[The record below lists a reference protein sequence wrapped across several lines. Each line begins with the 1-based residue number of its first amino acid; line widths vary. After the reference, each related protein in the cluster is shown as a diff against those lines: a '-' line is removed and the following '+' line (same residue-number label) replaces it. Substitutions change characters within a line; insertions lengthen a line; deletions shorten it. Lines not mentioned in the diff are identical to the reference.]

1 MPKKQFL
8 PERQLKKSLSFIDAI
23 AIVVGA
29 IIGSGIFLKP
39 GIVLGNAGSPFLGL
53 MAWLV
58 GGIVTL
64 ASALTI
70 AEVGSAI
77 PRTGGVYVYLEELFG
92 DIWGFL
98 FGWVQAVITYPASAG
113 ALAIAFATFST
124 FFIPMSGM
132 EQKMLAIGT
141 VIFLVIM
148 NMLATKIGGVI
159 QTVTTF
165 AKLLPIVIIVAYGLI
180 KGTAHDFGFISY
192 ANVGAGIGTGF
203 GVAILGTLWAYDGW
217 MEATN
222 IAGELKNPAKQLPRA
237 LVIGVSTVV
246 IVYMLVNVA
255 LLNVMPYTAAV
266 SSTNPASDLAVI
278 LFGTGAG
285 AFIIAGIMVSVFGSA
300 NAFVMTG
307 ARIPLA
313 MGERKQLPF
322 SKVWSKVHPKFRTPT
337 NALWLEC
344 GITIIYILTGT
355 FNTLTDILIFVLW
368 IFFIMGVFSIFILR
382 KHPNKYK
389 AKYKVPL
396 YPFVPIVGILGGI
409 YIVIST
415 VIEQPGNV
423 IIGIVIT
430 LAGLPVFYYLRNKKD
445 RRKRT

>member
-1 MPKKQFL
+1 MPEKQFMA
-8 PERQLKKSLSFIDAI
+8 EKKLKKSLSFIDGI

-70 AEVGSAI
+70 AEIGSAI

-92 DIWGFL
+92 DVWGFL

-124 FFIPMSGM
+124 FFIPMTGM
-132 EQKMLAIGT
+132 QQKMLAIGT

-148 NMLATKIGGVI
+148 NMIATKVGGVI

-165 AKLLPIVIIVAYGLI
+165 AKLLPIIVIVAWGMI
-180 KGTAHDFGFISY
+180 KGTAHDFGFIST
-192 ANVGAGIGTGF
+192 AHASIGIGTGF

-222 IAGELKNPAKQLPRA
+222 IAGELKDPARQLPKA

-246 IVYMLVNVA
+246 VVYMLVNIA
-255 LLNVMPYTAAV
+255 LLNVMPYSAV
-266 SSTNPASDLAVI
+266 VASKNPASDLAVI

-285 AFIIAGIMVSVFGSA
+285 AFIIAGIMVSVFGA
-300 NAFVMTG
+300 ENAYVMTG

-322 SKVWSKVHPKFRTPT
+322 PKVWADVHPKFKTPT

-382 KHPNKYK
+382 KHPSKYK

-396 YPFVPIVGILGGI
+396 YPVVPIIGILGGI
-409 YIVIST
+409 YIVFST
-415 VIEQPGNV
+415 VVEQPMNAL
-423 IIGIVIT
+423 IGIVIT
-430 LAGLPVFYYLRNKKD
+430 LAGLPVFYYLKK
-445 RRKRT
+445 K